1 MDCVCLKDLSK
12 IMVFSE
18 SGAKSHLQIL
28 VGIQTRL
35 KLVLFSFEDIA

>member
-1 MDCVCLKDLSK
+1 MDGLCLKDLSK

-28 VGIQTRL
+28 VGIQTHL
-35 KLVLFSFEDIA
+35 KQLLFSFEAIA